1 MQLGKLG
8 LGPAKVLDGGV
19 EGSVSHFAS
28 GCECDEVS
36 EVAGYDFEWN
46 IWSQVRQL
54 KVYISTIFFVDGK
67 MLWRL
72 L

>member
-19 EGSVSHFAS
+19 ESSVSHFAS

-36 EVAGYDFEWN
+36 EVAGYNFESETYN
-46 IWSQVRQL
+46 F
-54 KVYISTIFFVDGK
+54 KK
-67 MLWRL
+67 CN
-72 L
+72 

>member
-1 MQLGKLG
+1 MTYLHSRDIRVRWGVATMQLGKLG

-36 EVAGYDFEWN
+36 EVAGYDFE
-46 IWSQVRQL
+46 
-54 KVYISTIFFVDGK
+54 
-67 MLWRL
+67 
-72 L
+72 